1 MKTKIQFV
9 VAVFVLALIAP
20 MASEIRA
27 AAQTEDQF
35 VNPIGE
41 GADPWVVRDPN
52 AERYLW
58 CFSQGNRAISVHTS
72 DSLTSLGEKHIVWE
86 APESGP
92 YSREVWAPELHWIQ
106 GRWHIY
112 FAASD
117 DRLWTR
123 VVC

>member
-1 MKTKIQFV
+1 MNTKIQFV

-58 CFSQGNRAISVHTS
+58 CFPRGNRAICVHTS

-92 YSREVWAPELHWIQ
+92 YSREVCQRISW
-106 GRWHIY
+106 G
-112 FAASD
+112 
-117 DRLWTR
+117 
-123 VVC
+123 